1 MLGSEYQEGGIM
13 KTFLQIL
20 LTLGLLA
27 FIVGTIMAA
36 TRTALVFSA
45 QGYWRGAMA
54 LWMLVIATRMVYLD
68 KK

>member
-1 MLGSEYQEGGIM
+1 MLGSDQGGEIM
-13 KTFLQIL
+13 KMFLQIL

-27 FIVGTIMAA
+27 LVVGVVEAFA
-36 TRTALVFSA
+36 GRTLLFSP

-54 LWMLVIATRMVYLD
+54 LWMLLIATRVVYLD

>member
-1 MLGSEYQEGGIM
+1 M
-13 KTFLQIL
+13 KMFLQVL

-27 FIVGTIMAA
+27 LIVGIVEGFAG
-36 TRTALVFSA
+36 RTFVFSP

-54 LWMLVIATRMVYLD
+54 FWMLLIATRMAYLD